1 MKICVKICVDTSRRN
16 DWRLRVHLSST
27 NSAHLGVRVCVYG
40 FEFEVCVFKMGDGI
54 EWLQVSGSGDAMDQ
68 GSDWSIGL
76 RERRAEQQRSN
87 NTMNERTRRL
97 VPWFVVVV
105 TGSMSLG

>member
-1 MKICVKICVDTSRRN
+1 MTGGCEYISAAQTAPILVCEYVCMGSSLRCVCSR
-16 DWRLRVHLSST
+16 WETV
-27 NSAHLGVRVCVYG
+27 V
-40 FEFEVCVFKMGDGI
+40 
-54 EWLQVSGSGDAMDQ
+54 EWPQVSGSGDAMDQ

-76 RERRAEQQRSN
+76 RERRDEQQRSN